1 MRSPLRGWRLLLFA
15 RCDDASQTES
25 DEWDGPVGRDRWWA
39 ARLHR
44 LSCGPCRREAKQ
56 MRWLRRLLTS
66 APDKVRVAEVSET
79 TAPPLSP
86 EAAERIRQ
94 SLAAARDSEQA

>member
-1 MRSPLRGWRLLLFA
+1 
-15 RCDDASQTES
+15 
-25 DEWDGPVGRDRWWA
+25 
-39 ARLHR
+39 
-44 LSCGPCRREAKQ
+44 